1 MPTGTNESSG
11 DKRSTLHK
19 FALGR
24 QGVKSEENKTF
35 CVYNSRDVLYNT
47 DRETV
52 YK

>member
-11 DKRSTLHK
+11 DKISTSHK

-24 QGVKSEENKTF
+24 QGVKSEENETF

-47 DRETV
+47 DRDRV
-52 YK
+52 